1 MHGVAELWNTGRA
14 LEPGSE
20 LFDEQI
26 CKAAKRA
33 IAARKGRK
41 VGVREHNTQRNSVLR
56 DVHA

>member
-1 MHGVAELWNTGRA
+1 MYGSAELWNNGHA

-20 LFDEQI
+20 LFDTHI

-41 VGVREHNTQRNSVLR
+41 VGVREYSTQRNQVLR
-56 DVHA
+56 DVHS